1 MFDQIRDVSLE
12 AVSALLAF
20 FYSLPVVGSSYGV
33 AIILLTVA
41 VMVILMPLT
50 LKATRSTIKMTQ
62 LQPELKRLQKEHK
75 DDRQALNQEMMALYQ
90 ENGVNPVGGC
100 LPMLAQLPVFLLLF
114 NVLRGLSRRVSDL
127 PYYTL
132 AERAQTIATGVEPAP
147 GSGETFAPRYLSTD
161 SELYVSLSE
170 QTEIGFLR
178 VFDLSAHPWDVLTD
192 NVISAIPYLLL
203 IAFVV
208 ATSYYQQRQI
218 SARRGA
224 QPENPTPQ
232 QQTQQQLLRILPLMS
247 GIWSFLFPAGLV
259 LYWATSNLFRIGQQ
273 SYITRSLYTEEAQA
287 ALAAAA
293 NANNG
298 DADDGGSTKKSSSSS
313 SKKTS
318 NKKGS
323 AGNDGSSGD
332 KPAKGDK
339 AGAGVSSRANGSNRA
354 SGSGNGSPSADR
366 NEAWAE
372 RRAARAKTKPKN
384 KPSSSGA
391 GGAGGRV
398 TPKGTKPTDGR
409 KKRKR

>member
-20 FYSLPVVGSSYGV
+20 FYSLPVVGSSYGFS
-33 AIILLTVA
+33 IILLTLA

-62 LQPELKRLQKEHK
+62 LQPELKRLQKEYK
-75 DDRQALNQEMMALYQ
+75 DDRQALNEQMMALYQ
-90 ENGVNPVGGC
+90 SNGVNPVGGC

-132 AERAQTIATGVEPAP
+132 AERAQEIGGAAP
-147 GSGETFAPRYLSTD
+147 DVGGGETFAPQYLSQD
-161 SELYVSLSE
+161 SELYQSLSE

-178 VFDLSAHPWDVLTD
+178 VFDLAVNPWDVLTD
-192 NVISAIPYLLL
+192 NVISSIPYLLL
-203 IAFVV
+203 IVFVV
-208 ATSYYQQRQI
+208 ATSYYQQKQI
-218 SARRGA
+218 SSRRGST
-224 QPENPTPQ
+224 PDNPTPQ

-273 SYITRSLYTEEAQA
+273 AYITRSLYTEEAQA

-293 NANNG
+293 SASTE
-298 DADDGGSTKKSSSSS
+298 ADDKSSSSTKKSSGDKGDSSS
-313 SKKTS
+313 NGGKANGDSKKDRS
-318 NKKGS
+318 S
-323 AGNDGSSGD
+323 SDG
-332 KPAKGDK
+332 AK
-339 AGAGVSSRANGSNRA
+339 AGAGVGGRAKGA
-354 SGSGNGSPSADR
+354 SDSGNGSTPADR
-366 NEAWAE
+366 NEAWAQ
-372 RRAARAKTKPKN
+372 RRAERAKTKSK
-384 KPSSSGA
+384 KTTPS
-391 GGAGGRV
+391 GGGNAGGRV

>member
-1 MFDQIRDVSLE
+1 MFNTIKDASLE

-33 AIILLTVA
+33 AIILLTIA

-132 AERAQTIATGVEPAP
+132 AERAQEISGAAP
-147 GSGETFAPRYLSTD
+147 DVGGGQTFAPQYLSKD
-161 SELYVSLSE
+161 SELYMSLSE
-170 QTEIGFLR
+170 QTEIGFLQI
-178 VFDLSAHPWDVLTD
+178 FDLSAHPWDVLTD

-218 SARRGA
+218 SSRRGA

-293 NANNG
+293 NASNA
-298 DADDGGSTKKSSSSS
+298 DADDAASAKKPSSSSTKKA
-313 SKKTS
+313 S
-318 NKKGS
+318 NKKAS
-323 AGNDGSSGD
+323 NGNDGSSGD
-332 KPAKGDK
+332 TSAKGDK

-354 SGSGNGSPSADR
+354 SGSGNGSTSADR
-366 NEAWAE
+366 NQAWAE

-384 KPSSSGA
+384 KPAASG
-391 GGAGGRV
+391 GGSTGGRV

>member
-20 FYSLPVVGSSYGV
+20 FYSLPVVGGSYGV

-62 LQPELKRLQKEHK
+62 LQPELKRLQKEYK
-75 DDRQALNQEMMALYQ
+75 DDRQALNEQMMALYQ
-90 ENGVNPVGGC
+90 NNGVNPVGGC

-132 AERAQTIATGVEPAP
+132 AERAQEISGAAP
-147 GSGETFAPRYLSTD
+147 DVGGGETFAPQYLSQD
-161 SELYVSLSE
+161 SELYQSLSE

-178 VFDLSAHPWDVLTD
+178 VFDLAVNPWDVLTD
-192 NVISAIPYLLL
+192 NVVSAIPYLLL
-203 IAFVV
+203 ILFVV
-208 ATSYYQQRQI
+208 ASSYYQQKQI
-218 SARRGA
+218 SSRRGA
-224 QPENPTPQ
+224 QPDNPTPQ

-273 SYITRSLYTEEAQA
+273 AYISRSLYTEEAQA
-287 ALAAAA
+287 ALAAASKA
-293 NANNG
+293 SSEV
-298 DADDGGSTKKSSSSS
+298 DDKPSGKKSSSG
-313 SKKTS
+313 
-318 NKKGS
+318 KGS
-323 AGNDGSSGD
+323 NGDGTKSDTSNDGSSSDGA
-332 KPAKGDK
+332 KAGVGGRSKNAKG
-339 AGAGVSSRANGSNRA
+339 GSN
-354 SGSGNGSPSADR
+354 SGNGAAPADR
-366 NEAWAE
+366 NEAWAR
-372 RRAARAKTKPKN
+372 RRAERAKTKPKQ
-384 KPSSSGA
+384 KPSPSG
-391 GGAGGRV
+391 GGSASGRV

>member
-20 FYSLPVVGSSYGV
+20 FYSLPVVGGSYGV

-62 LQPELKRLQKEHK
+62 LQPELKRLQKEYK
-75 DDRQALNQEMMALYQ
+75 DDRQALNEQMMALYQ
-90 ENGVNPVGGC
+90 NNGVNPVGGC

-132 AERAQTIATGVEPAP
+132 AERAQEISGAAP
-147 GSGETFAPRYLSTD
+147 DVGGGETFAPQYLSQD
-161 SELYVSLSE
+161 SELYQSLSE

-178 VFDLSAHPWDVLTD
+178 VFDLAVNPWDVLTD

-203 IAFVV
+203 ILFVV
-208 ATSYYQQRQI
+208 ASSYYQQKQI
-218 SARRGA
+218 SSRRGA
-224 QPENPTPQ
+224 QPDNPTPQ

-273 SYITRSLYTEEAQA
+273 AYISRSLYTEEAQA
-287 ALAAAA
+287 ALAAASKA
-293 NANNG
+293 SSEI
-298 DADDGGSTKKSSSSS
+298 DDKPSGKKSS
-313 SKKTS
+313 
-318 NKKGS
+318 NGKGS
-323 AGNDGSSGD
+323 NGDGKKSDTSDDGSSSDGA
-332 KPAKGDK
+332 KAGVGGRSKNAKG
-339 AGAGVSSRANGSNRA
+339 GSN
-354 SGSGNGSPSADR
+354 SGNGSAPADR
-366 NEAWAE
+366 NEAWAR
-372 RRAARAKTKPKN
+372 RRAERAKTKPKQ
-384 KPSSSGA
+384 KPSPSG
-391 GGAGGRV
+391 GGSASGRV